1 MIRSPVDIKNSN
13 FWERANQQNP
23 TISNQTKRT
32 IIVIGDS
39 KSGKTSF
46 IKLLRGDYDL
56 QSKPT
61 NFIDYFTMKKQG
73 I

>member
-56 QSKPT
+56 
-61 NFIDYFTMKKQG
+61 
-73 I
+73 